1 VSRGR
6 YIKYTANSFIAII
19 AVLAIISF
27 VNYIASKHKAEIDT
41 TESNRFSLADQTVKV
56 LKGLDQDVTALAF
69 FQGRD
74 LRVDDLLRNY
84 DFHSDH
90 FSYEFV
96 DPDKKPE
103 MARLYN
109 IDKYG
114 TIVLVAGDRDERV
127 EDNNEQGITNTI
139 LRVTREQKKV
149 VYFLTGHGERDL
161 ENIERTGYSTVKK
174 TIEEQNYDVKT
185 LNLAREDSIPSDC
198 SAIVI
203 ASPQTRPFDQELDR
217 IEEYLEGGGSV
228 LVLLDPGS
236 EALKGFLD
244 GWGIEVG
251 DDIVIDASGVGR
263 IFGAGPTI
271 PLISSYENHPIT
283 KGFKVMTFF
292 PETRSVDKKENVPSG
307 VRVTSLAKTTKSS
320 WAETEP
326 EGEKYE
332 LDEGVDKRGPVSI
345 AAVATKTIE
354 PAGGGEQ
361 PGDET
366 GGKKTARLVVYGDS
380 DFASNSY
387 FHASGNSDLFL
398 NTLSWLMEDED
409 LIAIRPREREDRRLT
424 LTAGQTKKIFYFSI
438 ILMPLVIVGIG
449 LVVWGRKR

>member
-1 VSRGR
+1 MSRGR
-6 YIKYTANSFIAII
+6 YIKYTANSLVAII

-27 VNYIASKHKAEIDT
+27 VNYIASKHRAKYDATEID
-41 TESNRFSLADQTVKV
+41 RFSLADQTIKV
-56 LKGLDQDVTALAF
+56 LEGLDRDVKALAF

-84 DFHSDH
+84 DYHSDH
-90 FSYEFV
+90 FTYEFI
-96 DPDKKPE
+96 DPDKKPDT
-103 MARLYN
+103 AKLYN

-114 TIVLVAGDRDERV
+114 TIVLVAGDRDEKV
-127 EDNNEQGITNTI
+127 EDNNEQGITNT
-139 LRVTREQKKV
+139 LLKVTREEKKV

-161 ENIERTGYSTVKK
+161 ENIERTGYSTVNK
-174 TIEEQNYDVKT
+174 IVEEQNYEVKT

-203 ASPQTRPFDQELDR
+203 ASPQTRPFDQELEL
-217 IEEYLEGGGSV
+217 IEGYLREGGSV
-228 LVLLDPGS
+228 LVMLDPGS
-236 EALKGFLD
+236 EALRGFLD
-244 GWGIEVG
+244 GWGIAVG
-251 DDIVIDASGVGR
+251 DDIIIDASGVGR

-292 PETRSVDKKENVPSG
+292 PEARSVEKKEEVPSG

-320 WAETEP
+320 WAETDP
-326 EGEKYE
+326 EGGKFE
-332 LDEGVDKRGPVSI
+332 LDEDEDKRGPVSI
-345 AAVATKTIE
+345 AAVATKTIDAGDE
-354 PAGGGEQ
+354 PAPEGETQ
-361 PGDET
+361 
-366 GGKKTARLVVYGDS
+366 GKETARLVVYGDS

-398 NTLSWLMEDED
+398 NTISWLLEDEE
-409 LIAIRPREREDRRLT
+409 LISIRPREREDRRLT
-424 LTAGQTKKIFYFSI
+424 LTAGQTKKVFYFSVV
-438 ILMPLVIVGIG
+438 LMPLVIIGIG